1 MKTSE
6 LRQKFL
12 KFFETKGHTVVR
24 SSSLV
29 PHDDPTLLFTNAGM
43 NQFKDVFLGFDKRPY
58 SRATTAQKCVRAG
71 GKHNDLENVGY
82 TARHHTFF
90 EMMGNFSFG
99 DYFKRDAIHFAWEF
113 LTSPEWLN
121 IPKDKL
127 LATVYA
133 EDDEAYNIW
142 LNEIGMP
149 SERIVRI
156 GDNKGAKYVS
166 DNFWQMGDTGPCGPC
181 SEIFYDHG
189 EEIWGGIP
197 GSPEEDGD
205 RWIEIWNCVFM
216 QFNRDEQGNM
226 NPLPK
231 PSVDTGMGLE
241 RMAAVMQHV
250 HSNYEIDLFQDL
262 LKAVAR
268 ETGAAFSMDEPS
280 LKVIADHIRSC
291 SFLIADGVL
300 PSNEGRGY
308 VLRRIIR
315 RAVRHGYKLGQ
326 KQAFFYKLVPDLVK
340 AMGDAY
346 PELKEKQTQIMEAL
360 RAEESRF
367 GETLEKGMGLFN
379 QVYNELKFNQI
390 FDLLAK
396 EFKVT
401 PVEDIDLD
409 MFSTR
414 NFVGRSAEIPY
425 ISNQHP
431 NVDYPA
437 PMGNVNEKIYA
448 MPVRLTDGRIGINI
462 FPTDETAR
470 LILSND
476 WNSLRFYSFCNSLI
490 TYYQQKGQ
498 LETLKLNG
506 EHIFKL
512 YDTYGFPYDLT
523 ADMARELGIELDEA
537 GFEREMEAQRAR
549 ARAAQSFKANAQLPY
564 DGQDTEFK
572 GYSERQTESK
582 VLALYKDGEQ
592 VNELNEGDSGA
603 VVIDFTPF
611 YAESG
616 GQVGDVGYIFSGEN
630 RFEVRDTQKIKAAVF
645 GQFGVQT
652 SGRLKVGDSVTAKV
666 DDEIRNANM
675 RNHSATHLMH
685 KALRDVLGGH
695 VEQKGSLVTAEST
708 RFDISHPQAVT
719 AEEIAEVERRVNEAV
734 LANVAVN
741 AAIMSMEDAQK
752 TGAMM
757 LFGEKYGEEVRV
769 LQMGGFSTEL
779 CSGTHVSRT
788 GDIGL
793 FKIIS
798 EGGIAAGVRRIEAI
812 TGLNALKWAQ
822 EQERLVKDIIAETKA
837 QTEKDVLAKIQA
849 GAAHAKALEKELARA
864 KAELAVHAGA
874 KLLDDAKDLGA
885 AKLVAAQI
893 EADAAALRE
902 IVTDLTGKSDNAVI
916 LLAAVNDGKV
926 SLCAGVSKALTGK
939 VKAGDLVKFAAEQ
952 VGGKGGGRPDLAQA
966 GGTDADKLPAVLDS
980 VKDWVGAKLV

>member
-1 MKTSE
+1 MKTTE

-12 KFFETKGHTVVR
+12 KFFESKGHTIVR

-58 SRATTAQKCVRAG
+58 NRATTAQKCVRAG

-142 LNEIGMP
+142 LNEIGM
-149 SERIVRI
+149 SAERIVRI
-156 GDNKGAKYVS
+156 GDNKGAKYAS

-268 ETGAAFSMDEPS
+268 ETSAPFSMDEPS

-326 KQAFFYKLVPDLVK
+326 SKPFFHKLVADLVK
-340 AMGDAY
+340 EMGDAY
-346 PELKEKQTQIMEAL
+346 PELKEKQTQIEEAL
-360 RAEESRF
+360 KNEESRF
-367 GETLEKGMGLFN
+367 AQTLETGMALLEN
-379 QVYNELKFNQI
+379 A
-390 FDLLAK
+390 LAK
-396 EFKVT
+396 GSKK
-401 PVEDIDLD
+401 LD
-409 MFSTR
+409 
-414 NFVGRSAEIPY
+414 GEI
-425 ISNQHP
+425 
-431 NVDYPA
+431 
-437 PMGNVNEKIYA
+437 
-448 MPVRLTDGRIGINI
+448 
-462 FPTDETAR
+462 
-470 LILSND
+470 
-476 WNSLRFYSFCNSLI
+476 
-490 TYYQQKGQ
+490 
-498 LETLKLNG
+498 
-506 EHIFKL
+506 IFKL

-523 ADMARELGIELDEA
+523 ADICRERNIELDEA

-564 DGQDTEFK
+564 EGQDTEFK

-592 VNELNEGDSGA
+592 VNELNEGDEGA
-603 VVIDFTPF
+603 IVIDFTPF

-616 GQVGDVGYIFSGEN
+616 GQVGDVGYIFAGEN
-630 RFEVRDTQKIKAAVF
+630 RFEVHDTQKIKAAVF

-685 KALRDVLGGH
+685 KALRDVLGEH

-719 AEEIAEVERRVNEAV
+719 AEEIAEVERRVNEAI

-757 LFGEKYGEEVRV
+757 LFGEKYGDEVRV

-779 CSGTHVSRT
+779 CGGTHVSRT

-874 KLLDDAKDLGA
+874 KLLDDAKDLGS
-885 AKLVAAQI
+885 AKLIAAQI

-926 SLCAGVSKALTGK
+926 SLCAGVSKALTNK

-966 GGTDADKLPAVLDS
+966 GGTDAAKLPAVLDD
-980 VKDWVGAKLV
+980 VKDWVNAKLA